1 MTAEVALATTGNSPQ
16 HIYQHSLRRG
26 VKNQAVI
33 LAAAHEST
41 RLLFVVG
48 QPLGQETHLTV
59 SMSAAQTDLAEV
71 FRQNQ
76 VPLFIQQLRA
86 EIATTV
92 QHVETLLS
100 TLFPFTLFRNES
112 RRLVSP
118 PPLHISLG
126 LEVS

>member
-1 MTAEVALATTGNSPQ
+1 M
-16 HIYQHSLRRG
+16 
-26 VKNQAVI
+26 KNQAVI

-59 SMSAAQTDLAEV
+59 SMSAAQTDPAEV

-112 RRLVSP
+112 RWLVSP
-118 PPLHISLG
+118 PTPCTLVWVLKFPEPCG
-126 LEVS
+126 LEVLGELFGFVASGQLS